1 VLYAMKNPGKELKTP
16 LPRLA
21 KSALEARGILCNWVS
36 ENYHSKRSYDI
47 TTKRVAISTIHSV
60 KGLDYSVVFLLGLD
74 FLEPREWTE
83 GQLSRLVYVAITRAR
98 YQLFIPYINQS
109 DLIKKLKAAL

>member
-1 VLYAMKNPGKELKTP
+1 MKNPGKTLKTP
-16 LPRLA
+16 LPRLTR
-21 KSALEARGILCNWVS
+21 SALEARGILCNWVS

-60 KGLDYSVVFLLGLD
+60 KGLDYSVVFLLGMD

-83 GQLSRLVYVAITRAR
+83 EQLTRLVYVAITRAR
-98 YQLFIPYINQS
+98 YQLFIPYVQENS
-109 DLIKKLKAAL
+109 MIKRLKSCLK